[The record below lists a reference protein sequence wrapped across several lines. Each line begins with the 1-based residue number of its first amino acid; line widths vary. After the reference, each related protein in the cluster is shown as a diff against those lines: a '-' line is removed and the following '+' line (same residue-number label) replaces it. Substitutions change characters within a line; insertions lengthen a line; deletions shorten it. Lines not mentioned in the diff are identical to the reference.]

1 MTIHTIG
8 YEGADLQDFLQT
20 LGAAGVE
27 VLVDVRAV
35 AVSRRKGFSKSTL
48 SAAVDAEGLGYV
60 HLRPLGDPKPG
71 REAARAGQ
79 YRLFERIYDAHLAT
93 PEAQNSFAALTELAR
108 DRTVALMCYE
118 ADALHCHR
126 TVIARRLAKALKQRI
141 VNLDVNQSRLGL
153 ETRTYHYPRQ
163 SLAAA

>member
-20 LGAAGVE
+20 LSAAEVE

-35 AVSRRKGFSKSTL
+35 AVSRRKGFSKTALSTAL
-48 SAAVDAEGLGYV
+48 DAEKLGYA
-60 HLRPLGDPKPG
+60 HFRPLGDPKPG

-79 YRLFERIYDAHLAT
+79 FRLFERIYDAHLAT
-93 PEAQNSFAALTELAR
+93 PEAQASLSALVELAKNH
-108 DRTVALMCYE
+108 TVALMCYE
-118 ADALHCHR
+118 AEALHCHR
-126 TVIARRLAKALKQRI
+126 TVIARHLAKALKQRI
-141 VNLDVNQSRLGL
+141 VNLDVNKSRSGL
-153 ETRTYHYPRQ
+153 ETRTFHYSRQ

>member
-8 YEGADLQDFLQT
+8 YEGADLQDFLET
-20 LGAAGVE
+20 LSAAGVE

-35 AVSRRKGFSKSTL
+35 AVSRRKGFSKSAL
-48 SAAVDAEGLGYV
+48 SAAVEAESLGYL
-60 HLRPLGDPKPG
+60 HLRTLGDPKPG

-93 PEAQNSFAALTELAR
+93 PEAQDSLALLTGLAR

-126 TVIARRLAKALKQRI
+126 TVIARLLAKTLKQRI

-153 ETRTYHYPRQ
+153 GQRTYHHSRQ